1 MRHLSSAAGIQEA
14 LTKPVVPA
22 QGWLRRDTIII
33 GGGAINRG
41 VETSVCEAFNLTSHL
56 LWCTNAAGAA
66 MQPPT

>member
-1 MRHLSSAAGIQEA
+1 LKKGRLPLEQRHLSSAAGIQEA

-41 VETSVCEAFNLTSHL
+41 VETGR
-56 LWCTNAAGAA
+56 AGI
-66 MQPPT
+66 